1 VITLVHLASAASLW
15 AAFQG
20 VFGAAATTR
29 GGARSGTGQ
38 ADTNYDVDVIPG
50 AGLSANEGR
59 FILSLGYA
67 PTFDFRNVGTAE
79 SGTVV
84 LHSGYL
90 SMGYSERGF
99 SVNLSQSASVGTQAF
114 RGLQAAPVD
123 PKVVPNPTVSRVDL
137 LPGNQVVRVFNE
149 STGATVGY
157 RWDPRVSSGLGASYS
172 IGGGWGDAAQA
183 TLPQIRTALGDVN
196 TSYQITTTDTTGA
209 SLAVSNIRTHGGTQ
223 GVDATGQPILALDH
237 EFWTASGT
245 LSWAHRF
252 SRVSTGSLSGGIYG
266 YSTKLPGRTTLYTL
280 SFSGAGSYDTELARE
295 GRMVLTAGVGASVGP
310 NVNTLSASLQ
320 QRVQGTGRMTLS
332 MQDFSVTVN
341 GDGSQTFPIDDAQA
355 ARVVGVGAGASYAAA
370 KFMDLGLDYRN
381 TWQST
386 NVSSV
391 AHLWTLFLTVSVRTP
406 PVKF

>member
-38 ADTNYDVDVIPG
+38 ADATYDVDVIPG
-50 AGLSANEGR
+50 AGVSANEGR
-59 FILSLGYA
+59 FTISLGYA
-67 PTFDFRNVGTAE
+67 PTFNFRNVGTAQ

-84 LHSGYL
+84 LHSAYL

-99 SVNLSQSASVGTQAF
+99 SVNLSESASVGTLAF
-114 RGLQAAPVD
+114 RGLQVAPVD
-123 PKVVPNPTVSRVDL
+123 PKVIPNPTVSRVDL
-137 LPGNQVVRVFNE
+137 VPANQVVRVFNE

-157 RWDPRVSSGLGASYS
+157 RWDPRLASGLGGSYS
-172 IGGGWGDAAQA
+172 IGGGWGEAAQA
-183 TLPQIRTALGDVN
+183 ILPQIRTAAGDVN
-196 TSYQITTTDTTGA
+196 TSYQVSTTDTTGA
-209 SLAVSNIRTHGGTQ
+209 SVAVSNIHTEGGTQ
-223 GVDATGQPILALDH
+223 GLDATGQPIPAVEH
-237 EFWTASGT
+237 EFWTLGAT
-245 LSWAHRF
+245 LNWAHRF
-252 SRVSTGSLSGGIYG
+252 SRTTTGALSGGAYG
-266 YSTKLPGRTTLYTL
+266 YSTKLPGRTPIYTL
-280 SFSGAGSYDTELARE
+280 SFSGGGSYDTELARE
-295 GRMVLTAGVGASVGP
+295 GRLVLTAGVGASVGP
-310 NVNTLSASLQ
+310 NVNTLSANLQ

-332 MQDFSVTVN
+332 MQDFSLTVSA
-341 GDGSQTFPIDDAQA
+341 DGAQTFPVYDPQA
-355 ARVVGVGAGASYAAA
+355 ARLLGVGAGANYAVA
-370 KFMDLGLDYRN
+370 KFMDVGLDYRN